1 MARFAALGL
10 AFVSAFFL
18 LASGTATAADVAL
31 VIGNR
36 TYQSAPAARSAEID
50 ARAVADALA
59 DGGYDVTLGINL
71 NRQQMRR
78 LLQRF
83 SRKAATADKLVIF
96 YSGHAL
102 HALRSGGVSYLAP
115 IDQRN
120 NSLVGVMM
128 DGAPLDLLLELAGR
142 SRGQAVV
149 FIDAAQLNGYTPNSL
164 AEPGLAAIDP
174 GQGVL
179 VVSAAAPGRAVRRRG
194 DRGSRFAD
202 EVLREFLAPGAR
214 TMNAARS
221 VRPPIWTTGSVRLG
235 LRLIS
240 RRGRSRGRVGSGASP
255 AEVEAA
261 LGLSRA
267 QRREVQEDLSL
278 FGYGPRGIEGL
289 FGPGTRTA
297 IRLFQ
302 RANNQTET
310 GYLTREQLTLLHDQ
324 ARGAGRPPS
333 GPPGGDR
340 EQSNWDRTGALDTA
354 DGYRAYLARY
364 SDGRYAAKARQDL
377 KRIARAGIDPAARR
391 GASAKT
397 GARRGA
403 ATSPATTVATWT
415 SIPPASGCP
424 KPRPGW
430 RS

>member
-1 MARFAALGL
+1 M
-10 AFVSAFFL
+10 
-18 LASGTATAADVAL
+18 
-31 VIGNR
+31 
-36 TYQSAPAARSAEID
+36 
-50 ARAVADALA
+50 
-59 DGGYDVTLGINL
+59 
-71 NRQQMRR
+71 
-78 LLQRF
+78 
-83 SRKAATADKLVIF
+83 
-96 YSGHAL
+96 
-102 HALRSGGVSYLAP
+102 
-115 IDQRN
+115 
-120 NSLVGVMM
+120 
-128 DGAPLDLLLELAGR
+128 
-142 SRGQAVV
+142 
-149 FIDAAQLNGYTPNSL
+149 
-164 AEPGLAAIDP
+164 
-174 GQGVL
+174 
-179 VVSAAAPGRAVRRRG
+179 VSAAAPGRTVRRRG

-240 RRGRSRGRVGSGASP
+240 RRGLGGRVGSGASL

-278 FGYGPRGIEGL
+278 LGYDPRGIDGL

-340 EQSNWDRTGALDTA
+340 EQSNWDRTGALGTA

-364 SDGRYAAKARQDL
+364 SDGRYAAEVRQDL

-391 GASAKT
+391 EREDWRA
-397 GARRGA
+397 ARSRDLARDYRGYMDR
-403 ATSPATTVATWT
+403 
-415 SIPPASGCP
+415 IPPASGCP